1 MLTRVYS
8 TQYWEKIS
16 EPLPKSV
23 NWPKNRYSHAAIT
36 ISDLH
41 VMIVDGDDGLLS
53 TIADSWLF
61 SIDTKTWTKVS
72 Y

>member
-1 MLTRVYS
+1 ML
-8 TQYWEKIS
+8 S

-23 NWPKNRYSHAAIT
+23 NWPQTRQDHAATI

-41 VMIVDGDDGLLS
+41 IMIVGGS
-53 TIADSWLF
+53 GTYDSWLF
-61 SIDTKTWTKVS
+61 NINTKTWTKVS